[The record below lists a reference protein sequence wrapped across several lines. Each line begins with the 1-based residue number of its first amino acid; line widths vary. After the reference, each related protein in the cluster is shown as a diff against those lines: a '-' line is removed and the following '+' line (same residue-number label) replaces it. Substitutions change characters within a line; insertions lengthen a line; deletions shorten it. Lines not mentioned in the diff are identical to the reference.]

1 MLRFE
6 SHIYIY
12 ICHLSKFSHIVSAKW
27 DLAAAALHG
36 ARALSDTA
44 GAHGSLSVPVYH
56 SIDLATDN
64 YRWITYYSFVQS
76 KIKLKN

>member
-1 MLRFE
+1 MHLYL
-6 SHIYIY
+6 IYQFPPP
-12 ICHLSKFSHIVSAKW
+12 KFSHIVSAKW

-44 GAHGSLSVPVYH
+44 GAHGSLSIPVYH

-64 YRWITYYSFVQS
+64 YRWITIPST
-76 KIKLKN
+76 IKN